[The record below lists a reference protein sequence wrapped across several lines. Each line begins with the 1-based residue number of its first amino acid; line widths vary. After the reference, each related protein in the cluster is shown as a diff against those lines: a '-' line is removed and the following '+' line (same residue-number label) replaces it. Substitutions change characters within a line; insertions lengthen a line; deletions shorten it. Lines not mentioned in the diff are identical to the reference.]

1 MHLLTPVRTR
11 NKKPPPILGMAD
23 GETNMGPEIRNGYGA
38 PLGRQAVILLMAASL
53 AACSSRPREFAP
65 TFAAAPADAAGF
77 EADYQ
82 KCRVM
87 VANGQRSG
95 FGLRLASGGA
105 GVAAGAGVG
114 MAMAGGTY
122 STVAGAMAA
131 ASATLVLMP
140 VVAVASAWGVA
151 KRSKLKKEKAIKSAT
166 GLCLAEHGYQVAG
179 WERAKDQKR
188 IKPDRKGAD
197 EGAAPQAAVQ

>member
-1 MHLLTPVRTR
+1 MLSKARKTS
-11 NKKPPPILGMAD
+11 
-23 GETNMGPEIRNGYGA
+23 GA
-38 PLGRQAVILLMAASL
+38 GQGRQAFILLTALSL
-53 AACSSRPREFAP
+53 TACSSRPREFAP
-65 TFAAAPADAAGF
+65 TLAAAPADAAAF
-77 EADYQ
+77 EADYE
-82 KCRVM
+82 KCRIL

-95 FGLRLASGGA
+95 FGARLASGGA

-151 KRSKLKKEKAIKSAT
+151 KRSKLRKEKAIKAAT
-166 GLCLAEHGYQVAG
+166 SLCLEEHGYSVAG
-179 WERAKDQKR
+179 WKRAKDQKR
-188 IKPDRKGAD
+188 IKPDSKSAKENREA
-197 EGAAPQAAVQ
+197 EAPVA